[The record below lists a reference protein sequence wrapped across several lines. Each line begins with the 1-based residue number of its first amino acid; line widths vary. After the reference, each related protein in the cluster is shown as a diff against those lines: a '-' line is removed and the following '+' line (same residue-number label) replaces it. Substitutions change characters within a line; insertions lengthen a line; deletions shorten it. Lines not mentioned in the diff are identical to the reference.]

1 MSRVYQTDGLRFRYP
16 DEWRAQEESGDEGLT
31 VTVDGDGPAFCTIT
45 LLEGRPPVDEV
56 LDAGVDAYREVYED
70 FDVEPVECQVAG
82 RAARGR
88 NVDFFCLE
96 LVSSAWLRAFRTGA
110 CTVLIVF
117 QSEGHDARDAQSV
130 FELIVDSLDCE
141 SDVFAG

>member
-16 DEWRAQEESGDEGLT
+16 TEWRALEEIGEEGRT
-31 VTVDGDGPAFCTIT
+31 VSLDGDDAAFCTIT
-45 LLEGRPPVDEV
+45 LLEGRPAVEDV

-70 FDVEPVECQVAG
+70 FDVEPIECQIAG
-82 RAARGR
+82 RPARGR

-96 LVSSAWLRAFRTGA
+96 LISSAWLRAFRTGA
-110 CTVLIVF
+110 NTVLIVF
-117 QSEGHDARDAQSV
+117 QSEGNDAENAREV
-130 FELIVDSLDCE
+130 FDMIVDSLDWE